1 MKCEECGREIKNAHY
16 VNGKAYGHNCYKKQL
31 AILYKAWE
39 DEKNKE
45 YSVKCFSA
53 MQVFQ
58 NKKGNR
64 FHDSICKQWND
75 CKKLTAKQL
84 DCIIKG
90 FNDKEKIDFYLIWCS
105 LTNDD
110 TLKMSIPSWIQGI
123 VRNYKDYIENE
134 LFIDCML
141 CEREYQKYGF
151 HFLHDIEDEPET
163 IFIMKNGKEGKI
175 LKEHQEDEYLEIL
188 KVVEAR

>member
-1 MKCEECGREIKNAHY
+1 MKCADCGKEIKNAHY
-16 VNGKAYGHNCYKKQL
+16 INGKAYGHNCYKKHISMLCKQ
-31 AILYKAWE
+31 WE
-39 DEKNKE
+39 DEKNQE

-53 MQVFQ
+53 MQICQ
-58 NKKGNR
+58 GKSRNS

-75 CKKLTAKQL
+75 CN
-84 DCIIKG
+84 IKG

-105 LTNDD
+105 LTKDE

-141 CEREYQKYGF
+141 REREYQKHGF
-151 HFLHDIEDEPET
+151 HFLRDIEDEPET